1 MLAARPFLDKKL
13 MEIYEVGQDTNL
25 SNVSTIHRFLQTAV
39 DLILEY
45 VFLNLNARLKCWY
58 RWKKNCCWIIRSKKN
73 STVHCSLVIDIDRYV
88 VDRIYLPHLVP
99 LLSSLKTILMQ
110 SSRLAVKVA
119 RMTRHAILA
128 SAPAKTEQPTSF
140 MKLTSHN
147 QAKSYEQI

>member
-1 MLAARPFLDKKL
+1 MLISMKEELLLDHQ
-13 MEIYEVGQDTNL
+13 EQ
-25 SNVSTIHRFLQTAV
+25 
-39 DLILEY
+39 
-45 VFLNLNARLKCWY
+45 
-58 RWKKNCCWIIRSKKN
+58 KN

-88 VDRIYLPHLVP
+88 IDRIYLPHLVP